1 MNIAPFK
8 LERFFAKY
16 EFSAKYLLCSSD
28 CESMSVRDLLNLDP
42 NGEKKLF
49 ECHLGYTESTG
60 NPKLKEAIS
69 KIYTDMDSANIF
81 VHAGAEEAVFNLM
94 NAHLKPL
101 DHVIVHSPCYQSH
114 AEIARAIGCSVTEIF
129 TEEKHNWK
137 LFPEA
142 VIDAITSETKLIIL
156 CSPHNPTGYVIPEN
170 DMRLILNAADKAG
183 TLVLC
188 DEVYREL
195 EHGMQTQSA
204 VCDLHPLQVS
214 LGVMSKAYGL
224 AGLRI
229 GWLAS
234 TNTALLQKVA
244 AFKDYNSICS
254 SAPSEVLSI
263 IALNNRA
270 HILKRNIDII
280 NTNLNLADIFFAR
293 HKDVFR
299 WQRPMASSVAFV
311 GYNGK
316 DGVERFCSDL
326 VNESGVLLAP
336 GSLFAQGYENLRLG
350 YGRANFPEAFNVL
363 EEWIKGRK

>member
-16 EFSAKYLLCSSD
+16 EFNAKYLLCSSD
-28 CESMSVRDLLNLDP
+28 CESMSIKELISLDP
-42 NGEKKLF
+42 MGEKKLLD
-49 ECHLGYTESTG
+49 CHLGYTESTG
-60 NPKLKEAIS
+60 NPVLKEAIS
-69 KIYTDMDSANIF
+69 KIYTSMDSSNIF

-114 AEIARAIGCSVTEIF
+114 VEIARAIGCSVTEIF

-142 VIDAITSETKLIIL
+142 VIAAITSETKLIIL
-156 CSPHNPTGYVIPEN
+156 CSPHNPTGYVIPES
-170 DMRLILNAADKAG
+170 DMRLILNAADKIGA
-183 TLVLC
+183 LVLC

-195 EHGMQTQSA
+195 EHGMQTQKA
-204 VCDLHPLQVS
+204 LCDMHPLQVS

-234 TNTALLQKVA
+234 KNMQLLQKVA

-270 HILKRNIDII
+270 HLLKRNLDII
-280 NTNLNLADIFFAR
+280 NTNLNIADSFFAR
-293 HKDVFR
+293 HKDLFR
-299 WQRPMASSVAFV
+299 WQRPKASSVAFV
-311 GYNGK
+311 GYNGNE
-316 DGVERFCSDL
+316 GVENFCADL
-326 VNESGVLLAP
+326 VNEAGLLLAP
-336 GSLFAQGYENLRLG
+336 GSLFAKCYDNFRLG
-350 YGRANFPEAFNVL
+350 YGRANFLEALKVL
-363 EEWIKGRK
+363 EEWLEKR